1 MRLVTQ
7 NLAPKEVDLFC
18 PRFLRRQF
26 GVQHT
31 LLLPPSNIWWLPSI
45 CPPSPSWMNEDR
57 PIFRET
63 TFPSY
68 VGQGC
73 WDCVISQWSSAH
85 SSRGWVPT
93 TTILGFFFFHLFIW
107 PCQVLVV
114 AHRIFDLFAG
124 CGIWILDRGWNLGP
138 LHWERRILVTRL
150 PGKSPIPGILNKFLL
165 NWKEKKGT

>member
-45 CPPSPSWMNEDR
+45 CPPSPSWMNEDW

-93 TTILGFFFFHLFIW
+93 TTILGFFFFSFVYLAM
-107 PCQVLVV
+107 PGLSCGTQ
-114 AHRIFDLFAG
+114 DLWSF
-124 CGIWILDRGWNLGP
+124 CRMRDLDPGPGMEPGPPALGAKNLS
-138 LHWERRILVTRL
+138 H
-150 PGKSPIPGILNKFLL
+150 
-165 NWKEKKGT
+165 